1 VIGLSILNY
10 LVFSRRNNQA
20 LKIKSPLL
28 LTVFLSADIL
38 SIILLTIVYVSA
50 EVSVP
55 GVESLFSKI
64 AKIAGYFLVCFAE
77 PMLIVSYTLRFLR
90 IKRIFDAQQKYFETG
105 LRPSEMIKKYS
116 EKRLTIIAVSVISV
130 VALIYM
136 AIGIV
141 SWALNAADYG
151 ILPSYAL
158 SLSTT
163 GTEDEANHMY
173 VSLIFFV
180 VTTLIEGLIFA
191 YFLDQIRGIKSE
203 FSMLPELQ
211 LFSAA
216 WLFTTDLT
224 LFIII

>member
-1 VIGLSILNY
+1 
-10 LVFSRRNNQA
+10 
-20 LKIKSPLL
+20 
-28 LTVFLSADIL
+28 
-38 SIILLTIVYVSA
+38 
-50 EVSVP
+50 
-55 GVESLFSKI
+55 
-64 AKIAGYFLVCFAE
+64 
-77 PMLIVSYTLRFLR
+77 
-90 IKRIFDAQQKYFETG
+90 
-105 LRPSEMIKKYS
+105 MIKKYS